1 MSDTIGLNAPA
12 TTPIWQR
19 GAHITQLDGVRG
31 LAILIV
37 TLYRFGRDMPTDSWL
52 GRILA
57 MPLVAGERGVELFFV
72 LSGFLITGILVDAKA
87 QGQGSYFSNFFA
99 RRGLRIFP
107 LYFAALFLF
116 LWLVPNLMA
125 SFGATHPFIEAE
137 RNQIYL
143 WTYLSNVYMSVED
156 RWCFGALDHFWS
168 LAVEEHFYLVWPF
181 VVFFCRERTTL
192 WIAVSVGAT
201 CCAARTAWAALG
213 ISDVAPAVL
222 TVFRCDALLLGAC
235 VALVA
240 RTPQGLMRWRSSAM
254 WMWPC
259 MLAVGLLI
267 DFSGRRLCMLG
278 AAVWPLAWAGL
289 MTVLLTGH
297 ARSLLARVFDLG
309 WLRNLG
315 RYSYA
320 MYVFQSPLI
329 PLMAA
334 VLAWLGVRSFA
345 GGGVSAHLLSMGIM
359 FSLTYALAWLSWH
372 AYEKHWLAMK
382 RWFSAPVMP
391 GADPRGRVDEA
402 IANHYSPALT
412 IALPGLGTD
421 TRPERSPR

>member
-1 MSDTIGLNAPA
+1 MSDTICLNAPS
-12 TTPIWQR
+12 TTLVWQR

-37 TLYRFGRDMPTDSWL
+37 TLYRFGRDIPTDSWL
-52 GRILA
+52 GRLLA
-57 MPLVAGERGVELFFV
+57 MHFTLGERGVELFFV
-72 LSGFLITGILVDAKA
+72 LSGFLITGILVDAKS
-87 QGQGSYFSNFFA
+87 QRHYFSNFFA
-99 RRGLRIFP
+99 RRALRIFP

-116 LWLVPNLMA
+116 LWLVPSVMA
-125 SFGATHPFIEAE
+125 RVGAQDPFAEAE

-143 WTYLSNVYMSVED
+143 WSYLSNVYMSVED
-156 RWCFGALDHFWS
+156 RWCFGSLDHFWS

-192 WIAVSVGAT
+192 WIAITVGAT
-201 CCAARTAWAALG
+201 CCAARTAWAAFG

-235 VALVA
+235 LALVA
-240 RTPQGLMRWRSSAM
+240 RTPQGLIRWRSLAM
-254 WMWPC
+254 AMWPC
-259 MLAVGLLI
+259 MLAIGVLI
-267 DFSGRRLCMLG
+267 DFSGRRVCMLG

-297 ARSLLARVFDLG
+297 SRSNLARTLDLG

-329 PLMAA
+329 PLMTP
-334 VLAWLGVRSFA
+334 VLVALGLRNSI
-345 GGGVSAHLLSMGIM
+345 GGGVPAHLLSMMIM
-359 FSLTYALAWLSWH
+359 FALTYSLAWLSWH
-372 AYEKHWLAMK
+372 VYEKHWLAMK
-382 RWFSAPVMP
+382 RWFPTDNISASKHR
-391 GADPRGRVDEA
+391 ANVDA
-402 IANHYSPALT
+402 AVANRYGTPLAM
-412 IALPGLGTD
+412 ALPVLRTD
-421 TRPERSPR
+421 NMPERLPG